1 MATVDKPGAAVVA
14 DLGGKDLNKDGII
27 INLVIC
33 GNSKFYDYSW
43 LEHQLDNWVEQHA
56 YPDMIIIGGASGVD

>member
-1 MATVDKPGAAVVA
+1 MVHVGKSGAEIVA
-14 DLGGKDLNKDGII
+14 ELGGRDLNRDGKI

-43 LEHQLDNWVEQHA
+43 LEDQLDEWVEQHA
-56 YPDMIIIGGASGVD
+56 YP

>member
-1 MATVDKPGAAVVA
+1 MGQVQKSGAEVVA
-14 DLGGKDLNKDGII
+14 EFGGKDLNRDGKI

-43 LEHQLDNWVEQHA
+43 IEDQLDEWVEQHA
-56 YPDMIIIGGASGVD
+56 